1 MTKYIPNNIT
11 SGFALLDVKSGRKG
25 LSNHFCGKSYS
36 DAKKIPVTIK
46 GFIAG
51 QWGDDDGTSIE
62 FHVEVDSV
70 KLGAVK

>member
-1 MTKYIPNNIT
+1 MSKHIPKKIT

-25 LSNHFCGKSYS
+25 LSKHFGGESYP
-36 DAKKIPVTIK
+36 DVKKIPVTIK

-51 QWGDDDGTSIE
+51 QWGGDDGTSIE
-62 FHVEVDSV
+62 FHVEVRGV